1 MDSYYNAMKYIL
13 NVYNF
18 FHRQSEYSVILAD
31 ESELS
36 EEYKEFINR
45 YMQDSPT
52 VNHIHHKIKEFKLK
66 NKDPS
71 NKQKALA
78 ILYTRYIDFPEGRM
92 ISKKYSSNSFF
103 TDLAK
108 CIHDGYKVIH
118 HSHVTREI
126 YGFTHNFCNKKVSK
140 LCEKMDNTF
149 RAYFLTVLD

>member
-1 MDSYYNAMKYIL
+1 MKYIL

-18 FHRQSEYSVILAD
+18 FHRQSEYSVIFAD

-52 VNHIHHKIKEFKLK
+52 VNHIHDKIKEFKLK
-66 NKDPS
+66 NKDAS

-126 YGFTHNFCNKKVSK
+126 YDSRTIFAIKKLASCVKKWTILFVRIS
-140 LCEKMDNTF
+140 
-149 RAYFLTVLD
+149 